1 MNTPETDDRFRLNPS
16 KLPKQIKIDLSAEV
30 AEQLRK
36 SAAATGRS
44 INELI
49 VEILDRHL
57 QDC

>member
-1 MNTPETDDRFRLNPS
+1 MNTPETDDRFRLSPS

-36 SAAATGRS
+36 SAAATDRS